1 MAPNASKSSLFD
13 LEAFPVACRRNP
25 HVVVGPKQFMRTTMT
40 RILALTFFLFSAIAV
55 SGCNTIQG
63 AGEDIENAGEELE
76 DATEG

>member
-1 MAPNASKSSLFD
+1 MSRLFAVSLF
-13 LEAFPVACRRNP
+13 LLAAF
-25 HVVVGPKQFMRTTMT
+25 
-40 RILALTFFLFSAIAV
+40 AV